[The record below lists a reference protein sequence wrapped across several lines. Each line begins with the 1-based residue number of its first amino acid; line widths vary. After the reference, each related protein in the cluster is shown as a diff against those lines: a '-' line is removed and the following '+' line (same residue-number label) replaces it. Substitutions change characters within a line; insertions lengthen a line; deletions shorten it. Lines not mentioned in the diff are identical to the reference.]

1 MEQTKLWNGVMGQA
15 WVDAQ
20 AVLDRMFEPFEAL
33 LDPGPARRVLDV
45 GCGTGATTLSIAR
58 KAEHCTGIDISAPM
72 LALARARADA
82 EGLPAAFIQAD
93 AQTHPF
99 APASFDLIVSRFG
112 VMFFAD
118 PVAAFANLRRAG
130 RELRVIA
137 WRDPAENPFMT
148 TAERATA
155 PLLPELPERDPDGPG
170 QFAFADPDRVR
181 HILTESGWA
190 GIDIAPVDVQ
200 CALPAA
206 ELLPNLTRF
215 GPLGLVLGDQ
225 DEAVRERIVEA
236 VRAAFEPYVDGGE
249 VRYTAACWLIS
260 GAAPAPR

>member
-1 MEQTKLWNGVMGQA
+1 MDQTKLWNGVGGQA

-33 LDPGPARRVLDV
+33 LDPGQARRVLDV

-58 KAEHCTGIDISAPM
+58 HAEHCTGIDISAPM
-72 LALARARADA
+72 LALASARAEA
-82 EGLPAAFIQAD
+82 EGLPATFIQAD

-137 WRDPAENPFMT
+137 WREPAENPFMT
-148 TAERATA
+148 TAERAAA
-155 PLLPELPERDPDGPG
+155 PLLPDLPKRDPDGPG

-181 HILTESGWA
+181 RILSESGWA
-190 GIDIAPVDVQ
+190 GIDIAPVDVG

-206 ELLPNLTRF
+206 ELVPYLTRF
-215 GPLGLVLGDQ
+215 GPLGLVLADQ
-225 DEAVRERIVEA
+225 DEVVRERIAET

-260 GAAPAPR
+260 AAAPARR